1 MARVVGKL
9 GKRERN
15 AVEREKIKGQEL
27 FQHLLRL
34 MITLISNKLFSL
46 PSIFCIKNSKLK

>member
-15 AVEREKIKGQEL
+15 AVERDKIKGQEL